1 MKKNKKIGAIEKI
14 PGGIITSKEGWENVS
29 ENWMERSLEDRLT
42 AIEVLRQQFLE
53 MFNQPKNVDLSVFGK
68 R

>member
-1 MKKNKKIGAIEKI
+1 MKQEKKVVKNEKI
-14 PGGIITSKEGWENVS
+14 PGGIITSKEGWDEVS
-29 ENWMERSLEDRLT
+29 ENWLERSVEDRLT